1 MSRSSLAGAVLLAG
15 WLCCQTPSLAQDP
28 AAAASVAAARDAVY
42 PALVNIEAVI
52 ERFAE
57 GRVQRSRSAGSGVI
71 VTPEGHVLTNYHV
84 AGRSIRISCTLP
96 NGEVLPAKVLVHDP
110 LTDLSV
116 LQLDLAQR
124 PAGAAA
130 LPHAELAAG
139 DDLEVGD
146 VVLAMGNPLALASSM
161 TLGIVSNPARVF
173 ADRGRAEVESFDLED
188 GEPSGLFTR
197 WIQHD
202 ALILPGNSGGPLV
215 DLGGRVVGINELGGS
230 GIGFAIPATI
240 ARWVL
245 DQTLQGGA
253 LVRGWIGITVQPV
266 RALGESS
273 GALVG
278 AVQPNSPAD
287 RAGLEP
293 GDLLESLGGEAVDV
307 RFLEQIPEFSRR
319 VALLRPGTKVPLVA
333 RRGEQRLELEV
344 VVEPMEAYRGEER
357 EIRSLGITAQEVTR
371 PFAFFHR
378 LPEGVLITGVRP
390 GRAVDAARPRPNVG
404 DVLLEL
410 GGRPVSALDHVE
422 EVLRSATAS
431 EPLLAQV
438 WRAGERVATVI
449 ELKESTSRRWG
460 GELPKAWLGVATQV
474 LTPDLASALGQAG
487 RKGFR
492 VTRVF
497 PGTTAA
503 SSGLAV
509 GDLIA
514 EVDGRALTA
523 SGLQDAE
530 QLRRRLQEREP
541 GETATLGVLRGGA
554 QLTLE
559 VELEEE
565 PRGAAEAVEVRHE
578 ALEVTVR
585 AVALEDRLRELW
597 GPELAGVIVAEA
609 TTGGWAHLAGLRVG
623 DLVQKVDG
631 KVVTT
636 PQAFA
641 EAVAAALERGSRAI
655 ALLVRRGGRT
665 VFVFIEPAVEE
676 VL

>member
-1 MSRSSLAGAVLLAG
+1 
-15 WLCCQTPSLAQDP
+15 
-28 AAAASVAAARDAVY
+28 
-42 PALVNIEAVI
+42 
-52 ERFAE
+52 
-57 GRVQRSRSAGSGVI
+57 
-71 VTPEGHVLTNYHV
+71 
-84 AGRSIRISCTLP
+84 
-96 NGEVLPAKVLVHDP
+96 
-110 LTDLSV
+110 
-116 LQLDLAQR
+116 
-124 PAGAAA
+124 
-130 LPHAELAAG
+130 
-139 DDLEVGD
+139 
-146 VVLAMGNPLALASSM
+146 
-161 TLGIVSNPARVF
+161 
-173 ADRGRAEVESFDLED
+173 
-188 GEPSGLFTR
+188 
-197 WIQHD
+197 
-202 ALILPGNSGGPLV
+202 
-215 DLGGRVVGINELGGS
+215 VVGINELGGS
-230 GIGFAIPATI
+230 GIGFAIPASI

-253 LVRGWIGITVQPV
+253 LVRGWIGIMVQPV

-278 AVQPNSPAD
+278 AVQPHSPAAK
-287 RAGLEP
+287 AGLEP
-293 GDLLESLGGEAVDV
+293 GDLLESLAGERVDV

-319 VALLRPGTKVPLVA
+319 VALLRPGAQVPIVV
-333 RRGEQRLELEV
+333 RRGDQRLEVEV
-344 VVEPMEAYRGEER
+344 AVEPMEPYRGEER

-371 PFAFFHR
+371 PFAFLHR

-390 GRAVDAARPRPNVG
+390 GRPVDAARPRPNVG

-410 GGRPVSALDHVE
+410 AGQPVATLDQVEQALSSSD
-422 EVLRSATAS
+422 AKQ
-431 EPLLAQV
+431 LLAEV

-474 LTPDLASALGQAG
+474 LTPDLASALGEPG

-497 PGTTAA
+497 PGTSAA
-503 SSGLAV
+503 RSGLEV

-514 EVDGRALTA
+514 EVDGRPLTA
-523 SGLQDAE
+523 AGLQDAE

-541 GETATLGVLRGGA
+541 GETASLGVVRGGE

-565 PRGAAEAVEVRHE
+565 PRGAAEAAEVRHE

-597 GPELAGVIVAEA
+597 GPDLAGVIVAEA

-631 KVVTT
+631 QVVKT
-636 PQAFA
+636 PEAFA
-641 EAVAAALERGSRAI
+641 EVVAAALERGASAI

>member
-1 MSRSSLAGAVLLAG
+1 MRCLRLAGVVLLAG
-15 WLCCQTPSLAQDP
+15 LAVAEGPSSAQDQ
-28 AAAASVAAARDAVY
+28 AATASVAAARDAVY

-71 VTPEGHVLTNYHV
+71 VTPQGHVLTNYHV

-96 NGEVLPAKVLVHDP
+96 NGEVLPAKVLIHDP

-116 LQLDLAQR
+116 LQLDLEQR

-130 LPHAELAAG
+130 LPFAELAAG

-173 ADRGRAEVESFDLED
+173 ADRGRAEVEAFDLED

-215 DLGGRVVGINELGGS
+215 DLAGRVVGINELGGS
-230 GIGFAIPATI
+230 GIGFAIPASI

-245 DQTLQGGA
+245 EQTLEGGA

-266 RALGESS
+266 RALGETS
-273 GALVG
+273 GALIG
-278 AVQPNSPAD
+278 AVQPESPAAS
-287 RAGLEP
+287 AGLEP

-307 RFLEQIPEFSRR
+307 RFLEQIPEFSRK
-319 VALLRPGTKVPLVA
+319 VALLRPGTRVPVVV
-333 RRGEQRLELEV
+333 RRGDRRLELEIG
-344 VVEPMEAYRGEER
+344 VEQMEPYRGEER
-357 EIRSLGITAQEVTR
+357 EIRGLGITAQEVTR
-371 PFAFFHR
+371 PFAFLHR

-390 GRAVDAARPRPNVG
+390 GRPVDAARPRPNVG
-404 DVLLEL
+404 DVLLQL
-410 GGRPVSALDHVE
+410 AGRPVSTLDQLDDAL
-422 EVLRSATAS
+422 SAVADKQ
-431 EPLLAQV
+431 LLAEV

-449 ELKESTSRRWG
+449 ELKEATNRRWG

-474 LTPDLASALGQAG
+474 LTPDLAGALGEPG

-497 PGTTAA
+497 PGTSAA
-503 SSGLAV
+503 RSGLEV

-530 QLRRRLQEREP
+530 QLRRRLQELEP
-541 GETATLGVLRGGA
+541 GETAALVVVRGGR

-565 PRGAAEAVEVRHE
+565 PRGAAQAAEVRHE

-597 GPELAGVIVAEA
+597 SPDQAGVIVAEA

-631 KVVTT
+631 TVVTT

-641 EAVAAALERGSRAI
+641 EAVAAALERGAPAI